1 MRVSEVLHLKPEDV
15 DDARDLLIIRNTKFR
30 KSRLVPLHASVLT
43 ALNLYCDARACQVGN
58 RKLKAFFVS
67 DKRTAIADRTLHHN
81 FEQLRRRFQWSS
93 RGGHPNPRIHDLRH
107 TFICRTLLPAYRE
120 TSRSTA

>member
-43 ALNLYCDARACQVGN
+43 ALNLYCDARARQVGN
-58 RKLKAFFVS
+58 RKLEAFFVS
-67 DKRTAIADRTLHHN
+67 DKAQRLRTA
-81 FEQLRRRFQWSS
+81 
-93 RGGHPNPRIHDLRH
+93 P
-107 TFICRTLLPAYRE
+107 FITILNNCAASFSGALVAAIPTRAFTTYATRLSVAPCCALIGK
-120 TSRSTA
+120 TNRSTA